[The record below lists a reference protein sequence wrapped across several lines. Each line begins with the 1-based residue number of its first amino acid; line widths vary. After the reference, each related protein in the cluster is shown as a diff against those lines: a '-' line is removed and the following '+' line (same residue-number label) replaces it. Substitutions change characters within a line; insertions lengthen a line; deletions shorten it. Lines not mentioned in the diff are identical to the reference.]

1 MTPILKEHLLRI
13 KMSDKIT
20 VSYVNLSP
28 QIQNEFITVLGENM
42 KKKIVDQ
49 VKRGKYFAMIFDST
63 PDLSHTDQTSQVLRY
78 VLIEGS
84 SVNVKES
91 LVGLMEAKGKTAEY
105 ISNMILEKV
114 NELRLILLIVEDRL
128 TTMRL

>member
-20 VSYVNLSP
+20 VSYVNLLP